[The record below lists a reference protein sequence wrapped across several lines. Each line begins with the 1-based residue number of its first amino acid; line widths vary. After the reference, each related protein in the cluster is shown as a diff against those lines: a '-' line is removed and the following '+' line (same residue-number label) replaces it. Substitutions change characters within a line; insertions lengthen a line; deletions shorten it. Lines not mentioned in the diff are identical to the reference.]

1 MTNKKYFLLVVT
13 TLILL
18 FNRVYSQKI
27 SIYGSILE
35 NGIESKCNWYF
46 EGDKAC
52 MELIFRNQENS
63 ITTMRI
69 IMNSANQQLKIVTL
83 SNESRNCYSTIA
95 DSIKDTKSKTINF
108 VSTHIKKEFDIFGI
122 CTKIQ
127 ARDVTNEYLIYVFEN
142 ENINLSR
149 FQTFI
154 KNDKIFEFISST
166 KSNQFPVQAIT
177 TLSNG
182 ELQRSYLAET
192 YSLEVPSYIFS
203 TESCN

>member
-1 MTNKKYFLLVVT
+1 
-13 TLILL
+13 
-18 FNRVYSQKI
+18 
-27 SIYGSILE
+27 
-35 NGIESKCNWYF
+35 
-46 EGDKAC
+46 
-52 MELIFRNQENS
+52 
-63 ITTMRI
+63 
-69 IMNSANQQLKIVTL
+69 MNSSNQQLKIVTIN
-83 SNESRNCYSTIA
+83 NESRNCYSTIA
-95 DSIKDTKSKTINF
+95 DSIKNIKSKTINF

-127 ARDVTNEYLIYVFEN
+127 ARDLTNEYLIYVFEN

-154 KNDKIFEFISST
+154 KNDKIFEFMSST

-203 TESCN
+203 TEGCN